1 MFIFVKV
8 SNLIFFK
15 LTWKRNWSENGNP
28 LPQEICSERYS
39 GKWSQFLCHS
49 SHYFSMAIESELG
62 LWLLWPIEYFGS
74 DAIPILS
81 LAFKRTSSFYFLLLG
96 IQPPHYKEAQA
107 ATQQGQQEG
116 RLRPLANSH
125 KWTPANSQHQ
135 LCQSNEGAILEVTP
149 PAPVDTRCSRD
160 KLSLLW
166 ALPKLPHCDQR
177 HDCCVLSH

>member
-1 MFIFVKV
+1 MIFQKWCNIYSLYVHFCK
-8 SNLIFFK
+8 SIKFFK

-96 IQPPHYKEAQA
+96 IQPPRCKEAQA

-125 KWTPANSQHQ
+125 KWTPSQQPTSTLPAKWGSHLGSDSSSPSWHQ
-135 LCQSNEGAILEVTP
+135 V
-149 PAPVDTRCSRD
+149 
-160 KLSLLW
+160 
-166 ALPKLPHCDQR
+166 
-177 HDCCVLSH
+177 